1 MPSFI
6 RNNISLLKQ
15 KFLKIKK
22 DAFTNKFLANDY
34 GDSRGTP
41 ITRFYIQHFFSNLK
55 LFDWGDS
62 LEFGDNR
69 YTDQFGRNI
78 TSIKTFRFSNETTT
92 NGNIFNGNIT
102 KLSSLP
108 KESFDSII
116 CTNVLNF
123 IFDVESAIK
132 GIYQMLKKD
141 GKCIVTLDGPSSHVS
156 RYDMERWGDY
166 WRFTNLSAK
175 LAFER
180 SNFKVEQCTVYGNP
194 YACSAQLNGFCLQ
207 DVDQSK
213 LFPSNQD
220 YQLLIALCSKKKI

>member
-1 MPSFI
+1 M
-6 RNNISLLKQ
+6 
-15 KFLKIKK
+15 
-22 DAFTNKFLANDY
+22 
-34 GDSRGTP
+34 
-41 ITRFYIQHFFSNLK
+41 
-55 LFDWGDS
+55 
-62 LEFGDNR
+62 
-69 YTDQFGRNI
+69 
-78 TSIKTFRFSNETTT
+78 
-92 NGNIFNGNIT
+92 
-102 KLSSLP
+102 P

-180 SNFKVEQCTVYGNP
+180 SNFKVEHCTVYGNP

-220 YQLLIALCSKKKI
+220 YQLLIALCIKKKI